1 MPGKVGSVISEAVVK
16 PVVDELA
23 KAVEEGVASLNP
35 FQSNTTNPQD
45 DAKKEQETQ
54 KKKQEDETKKRN
66 IKQFFDAM
74 QANESALKQQK
85 NQEVQKKQQEGSEEQ
100 EKKQVKQFEIVK
112 KKENIAVVQKQT
124 KVETKR
130 GGA

>member
-1 MPGKVGSVISEAVVK
+1 MPGKVVNAISEAVVK

-35 FQSNTTNPQD
+35 FQSNTTDPQD
-45 DAKKEQETQ
+45 EAKKAQEEQ
-54 KKKQEDETKKRN
+54 KRKQEEEVKKRN
-66 IKQFFDAM
+66 IKQFFDGM
-74 QANESALKQQK
+74 QANENALWQEKNQQAQIKQQA
-85 NQEVQKKQQEGSEEQ
+85 SAEEN

-112 KKENIAVVQKQT
+112 KKENMAVIQKQT
-124 KVETKR
+124 KVESKR